1 MVTNVYQKSFPL
13 LERWFGIARCPGTSV
28 PGLIRVSPALL
39 LGLML
44 LQANPVM
51 ARSDDLLQREI
62 EAGIAESRELR
73 DTQIKVHVEERL
85 VVLAGQ
91 VRLYKQK
98 MIGDRIAW
106 TTTGVFEVDNEILV
120 VPRLPLSDEAI
131 DLKIRE
137 ILKQDAR
144 FHGAGVVVTVTN
156 GEVSLKGS
164 FLDFRDPSV
173 LKNRVAEIKGVVD
186 IKISAV
192 FLT

>member
-1 MVTNVYQKSFPL
+1 MINNAYQKRFARLKRGS
-13 LERWFGIARCPGTSV
+13 GIARYPRTSV
-28 PGLIRVSPALL
+28 PRLIRVSPALL

-44 LQANPVM
+44 LQANPVL
-51 ARSDDLLQREI
+51 ARSDDFLQREI
-62 EAGIAESRELR
+62 ETRIAESRELR

-91 VRLYKQK
+91 VRLCKQK
-98 MIGDRIAW
+98 MIGERIAW
-106 TTTGVFEVDNEILV
+106 TTPGVFEVDNEILV

-137 ILKQDAR
+137 ILKEDAR
-144 FHGAGVVVTVTN
+144 FHGAGVVVTVIN
-156 GEVSLKGS
+156 GEVSLKGR

-173 LKNRVAEIKGVVD
+173 LNNSVAEIKGVVD

>member
-1 MVTNVYQKSFPL
+1 
-13 LERWFGIARCPGTSV
+13 
-28 PGLIRVSPALL
+28 
-39 LGLML
+39 ML
-44 LQANPVM
+44 LQANPVL
-51 ARSDDLLQREI
+51 AYSDDLLQREI
-62 EAGIAESRELR
+62 EARIAESRELG

-106 TTTGVFEVDNEILV
+106 TTPGVFEVDNEILV
-120 VPRLPLSDEAI
+120 VPRLPFSDEAI
-131 DLKIRE
+131 DLKIRG
-137 ILKQDAR
+137 ILKEDAR
-144 FHGAGVVVTVTN
+144 FDGAGVVITVIN
-156 GEVSLKGS
+156 GEVSLKGW